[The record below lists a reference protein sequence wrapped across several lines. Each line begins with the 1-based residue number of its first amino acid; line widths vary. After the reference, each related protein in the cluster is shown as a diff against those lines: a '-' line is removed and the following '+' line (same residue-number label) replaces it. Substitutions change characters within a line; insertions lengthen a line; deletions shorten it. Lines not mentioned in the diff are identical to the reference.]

1 MANTNYI
8 TSSVQNGY
16 GKSFIA
22 TGKFPI
28 VAKRAWQTYADA
40 LEYAGDLAD
49 SCFAG
54 AILAV
59 INDTDAKKN
68 GVYLVES
75 CPTLQNPDAEII
87 LTKVGDGSGSE
98 AVANY
103 AAAVAAA
110 TSDNLGQI
118 LYIINPTYKKGEG
131 TTIDPNEADVD
142 AEGNKI
148 IIYTA
153 GPYIVTGS
161 GAVAKLGTTSATG
174 DIAGDVE
181 NLKGRMSTA
190 EGEIDAL
197 QTAVGNAESGLVKG
211 LADANSAIDAVEG
224 RMDTAEGE
232 IDALQTAV
240 GNAESGLVK
249 DVAALKTLTGE
260 HTTRIGANETAV
272 AELRAAVAG
281 GTHFIGVYPSLP
293 EIEEN
298 EETNEFIGYW
308 NRDTEEEDTI
318 SVKQGDIIIVDAGN
332 SPENIEEPTSEYI
345 FVINDGSY
353 EWVFLGN
360 CAASDQKIAKVEK
373 DFTDHVKAME
383 TAWSEHLEEADGKY
397 ATITNLQAA
406 EKALEDHVA
415 AMAPTIANAAD
426 YAANKNTFALVA
438 NVVANDTFNQHVA
451 DADNRMDGID
461 QTIANLKVKDVDTT
475 GVLSLT
481 EGVVGIDLSNYV
493 TKDGNKVLSTNDFT
507 NELKAKLDGV
517 AAGAQVNVIES
528 IKVNGTALV
537 VEDKA
542 VNIDVVNHLA
552 GKVSINGQVLAET
565 EDNGVLAAV
574 VDASDIHLGTAIGDH
589 AAESTTVQSMLSTVY
604 DIANSKI
611 GSIHLAAGT
620 TANVLALSKTNIAND
635 TIELKIASG
644 SAITATANGL
654 DLVWTE
660 L

>member
-1 MANTNYI
+1 MGAII
-8 TSSVQNGY
+8 TQKQNNKPWTLTWKASGRY
-16 GKSFIA
+16 PMVADRIYA
-22 TGKFPI
+22 TL
-28 VAKRAWQTYADA
+28 ADA
-40 LEYAGDLAD
+40 QAYVDDLTATASATPGLVLSVVND
-49 SCFAG
+49 GKNNGIYYVQSIAQAATETTEFVPGVLVAAG
-54 AILAV
+54 AGA
-59 INDTDAKKN
+59 
-68 GVYLVES
+68 
-75 CPTLQNPDAEII
+75 
-87 LTKVGDGSGSE
+87 GSE
-98 AVANY
+98 AVETFTVGEDGKIAEAENI
-103 AAAVAAA
+103 
-110 TSDNLGQI
+110 GQI
-118 LYIINPTYKKGEG
+118 LYVTTG
-131 TTIDPNEADVD
+131 TDNYP
-142 AEGNKI
+142 
-148 IIYTA
+148 A
-153 GPYIVTGS
+153 GPYIVTGV
-161 GAVAKLGTTSATG
+161 GAVAKLGTTTATG

-211 LADANSAIDAVEG
+211 LVDANSAIDAVEG

-240 GNAESGLVK
+240 GNAESGLVA
-249 DVAALKTLTGE
+249 DVAGIKTT
-260 HTTRIGANETAV
+260 IGNAESGLVADIAANAEAIEANTTAV
-272 AELRAAVAG
+272 AELRQAVAG
-281 GTHFIGVYPSLP
+281 GVHFRGVTNQGLP
-293 EIEEN
+293 EIDV
-298 EETNEFIGYW
+298 I
-308 NRDTEEEDTI
+308 DSD
-318 SVKQGDIIIVDAGN
+318 SGDKEYHCILYGTGSDEGSIVLSPGDVIIVEKGD
-332 SPENIEEPTSEYI
+332 SDDPVIVEPTKEYI
-345 FVINDGSY
+345 FVLDGDN
-353 EWVFLGN
+353 EPKWVELGDVSV
-360 CAASDQKIAKVEK
+360 ADQKIADLEK
-373 DFTDHVKAME
+373 DFDEHVKAME

-415 AMAPTIANAAD
+415 AMAPTIASAAD
-426 YAANKNTFALVA
+426 YTANKNTFALVA
-438 NVVANDTFNQHVA
+438 NVVANDTFNQHVT
-451 DADNRMDGID
+451 DAGARMDGID

-517 AAGAQVNVIES
+517 AAGAQVNVIETV
-528 IKVNGTALV
+528 KVNGSALV

-542 VNIDVVNHLA
+542 VNIDLVNHLA

-574 VDASDIHLGTAIGDH
+574 VDASDIHLGAAIGDH

-611 GSIHLAAGT
+611 GSIHLAAGNT
-620 TANVLALSKTNIAND
+620 SNVLALSKTNIAND

>member
-1 MANTNYI
+1 MGAII
-8 TSSVQNGY
+8 TQKQNNKPWTLTWKASGRY
-16 GKSFIA
+16 PMVADRIYA
-22 TGKFPI
+22 TL
-28 VAKRAWQTYADA
+28 ADA
-40 LEYAGDLAD
+40 QAYVDDLTATASATPGLVLSVVND
-49 SCFAG
+49 GKNNGIYYVQSIAQAATETTEFVPGVLVAAG
-54 AILAV
+54 AGA
-59 INDTDAKKN
+59 
-68 GVYLVES
+68 
-75 CPTLQNPDAEII
+75 
-87 LTKVGDGSGSE
+87 GSE
-98 AVANY
+98 AVETFTVGEDGKIAEAENI
-103 AAAVAAA
+103 
-110 TSDNLGQI
+110 GQI
-118 LYIINPTYKKGEG
+118 LYV
-131 TTIDPNEADVD
+131 TTGAD
-142 AEGNKI
+142 N
-148 IIYTA
+148 YPA
-153 GPYIVTGS
+153 GPYIVTGV
-161 GAVAKLGTTSATG
+161 GAVAKLGTTTATG

-211 LADANSAIDAVEG
+211 LADANGAIDAVEG

-240 GNAESGLVK
+240 GNAESGLVA
-249 DVAALKTLTGE
+249 DVAGIKTT
-260 HTTRIGANETAV
+260 IGNAESGLVADIAANAEAIEANTTAV
-272 AELRAAVAG
+272 AELRQAVAG
-281 GTHFIGVYPSLP
+281 GVHFIGTTSQLP
-293 EIEEN
+293 WEGLQNTTIGQSMTGDATQEYSVGDVIIVTSGGNEQGFKEPTKEYILAYGNEMEEN
-298 EETNEFIGYW
+298 G
-308 NRDTEEEDTI
+308 DTI
-318 SVKQGDIIIVDAGN
+318 HRYRWVELGDVSVA
-332 SPENIEEPTSEYI
+332 
-345 FVINDGSY
+345 
-353 EWVFLGN
+353 
-360 CAASDQKIAKVEK
+360 DQKIADLEK
-373 DFTDHVKAME
+373 DFDEHVKAME

-415 AMAPTIANAAD
+415 AMAPTIASAAD
-426 YAANKNTFALVA
+426 YTANKNTFALVA
-438 NVVANDTFNQHVA
+438 NVVANDTFNQHVT
-451 DADNRMDGID
+451 DAGARMDGID

-517 AAGAQVNVIES
+517 AAGAQVNVIETV
-528 IKVNGTALV
+528 KVNGSALV

-542 VNIDVVNHLA
+542 VNIDLVNHLA

-574 VDASDIHLGTAIGDH
+574 VNASDIHLGAAIGDH

-611 GSIHLAAGT
+611 GSIHLAAGNT
-620 TANVLALSKTNIAND
+620 SNVLALSKTNIVND

-660 L
+660 I